1 MKIILN
7 LLFLLPLFISC
18 QKYNKPPFDEKEKIL
33 RQFPVEE
40 TKTMVLDSLWDKRE
54 SKTYFRLENLEV
66 IAMSEV
72 TYIPNWIGKFKKIE
86 IFQVINE
93 KKKIKSIPNN
103 IGELFS
109 LIQFEIQ
116 NNNVTKLPNS
126 FYELT
131 NLKYL
136 NLSNNPIKFID
147 KKIGNFKKL
156 EVLTLDNTKINEIP
170 TTICNLEKLKIL
182 SIRNTNIYDLP
193 NCIIYLNNLTTLDIS
208 LTKIISFPIE
218 ILNAPKLDLIDAKG
232 LKLKNYKEI
241 KSICEKKNI
250 RFNYDE

>member
-1 MKIILN
+1 MVN
-7 LLFLLPLFISC
+7 LKFFL
-18 QKYNKPPFDEKEKIL
+18 
-33 RQFPVEE
+33 
-40 TKTMVLDSLWDKRE
+40 
-54 SKTYFRLENLEV
+54 
-66 IAMSEV
+66 V
-72 TYIPNWIGKFKKIE
+72 TYDKLYRKVFSSLTPEE
-86 IFQVINE
+86 I
-93 KKKIKSIPNN
+93 
-103 IGELFS
+103 S
-109 LIQFEIQ
+109 LIYSYAVRGDI
-116 NNNVTKLPNS
+116 P
-126 FYELT
+126 
-131 NLKYL
+131 
-136 NLSNNPIKFID
+136 KFID

-241 KSICEKKNI
+241 KSICEKRNI
-250 RFNYDE
+250 RFHYDE